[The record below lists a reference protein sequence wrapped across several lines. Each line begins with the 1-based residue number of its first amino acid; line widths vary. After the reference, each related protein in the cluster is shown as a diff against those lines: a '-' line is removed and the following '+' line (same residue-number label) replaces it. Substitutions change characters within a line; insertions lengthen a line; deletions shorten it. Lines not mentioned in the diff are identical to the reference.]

1 MSITK
6 ALVVDDSKV
15 AHLTL
20 RKMLMERNIEVDWV
34 GSGEESLAYLKQQ
47 KPDVVF
53 MDVMMPGMDGFE
65 TLRAINQS
73 PDIEKPVIIMCS
85 ANATNEDKNTASANG
100 AVDFLSKPY
109 TSHELDTILQRVS
122 GSAAA
127 TVAPA
132 QTPSEPAPSPA
143 LPTLQPEMARPA
155 PAATG
160 GAQAASPSVPTENI
174 EEIARTAAE
183 AVARKTAEVTLHAA
197 KTASRGIAEEA
208 ARKIAEDMLH
218 NHAPQQAPIDVDTL
232 RGELQ
237 LELQRQLGAQVQTTV
252 QQEIGNAVAEALRG
266 DSVKQQLT
274 EMVRAQTADLD
285 SKASSAATSAVQKH
299 LAEQGSDDT
308 AANALKR
315 ASSAMTWAILA
326 ILLSLGAIGIIVAG
340 IMGLI

>member
-127 TVAPA
+127 TVAPP
-132 QTPSEPAPSPA
+132 QTISEPAPSPA
-143 LPTLQPEMARPA
+143 LPTLQSEMAQP
-155 PAATG
+155 ATG
-160 GAQAASPSVPTENI
+160 GAQTAPPSISTENI

-208 ARKIAEDMLH
+208 ARKVAEEMLR
-218 NHAPQQAPIDVDTL
+218 NSAPEQAPIDVETL

-237 LELQRQLGAQVQTTV
+237 LELQRQLGTQVQTTV
-252 QQEIGNAVAEALRG
+252 QQEIDSAVAQALRG
-266 DSVKQQLT
+266 DSVKQQLA
-274 EMVRAQTADLD
+274 ELVRAQTADLD
-285 SKASSAATSAVQKH
+285 SKASSAATNAVQKH
-299 LAEQGSDDT
+299 LAAQGSDDT

-315 ASSAMTWAILA
+315 AGSAMTWAILA